1 MLATK
6 SEEKVI
12 SVEELK
18 VNITYTELDLQSTNY
33 SLSERTT
40 IKTEVLVTSEKTVNT
55 EFKVAT

>member
-1 MLATK
+1 MLGTK